1 MVYPIFRHPFEFTIT
16 ILWDIC
22 QALWQ
27 KEFDAEPYVVPSTYQ
42 YCINTWSAVQCLVH
56 LSICLS
62 RINEFTWGFL
72 SHNEVMIWWWSELGY
87 SVKWSTVKTLAV
99 VVVIDSLEA
108 YANRGQTVV
117 KKVAK
122 APLKRSSRQGTF
134 GYKMLQGSSGRR
146 NLLTEFIN
154 NLQYVSLEEPPRT
167 SKKPWPKTSL
177 RCQSLDDNPAAN
189 FWDDIT
195 CISVD

>member
-117 KKVAK
+117 KKSGNSTTETIFA
-122 APLKRSSRQGTF
+122 ARDIW
-134 GYKMLQGSSGRR
+134 LQDVTR
-146 NLLTEFIN
+146 EFWKKELIDRVYQQ
-154 NLQYVSLEEPPRT
+154 LAVRFLGRT
-167 SKKPWPKTSL
+167 SKNLQKNLAK
-177 RCQSLDDNPAAN
+177 
-189 FWDDIT
+189 DIT
-195 CISVD
+195 EMPIFGR

>member
-1 MVYPIFRHPFEFTIT
+1 MSIHFQNCYFDGIPYFQTNPFEFTIT

-117 KKVAK
+117 KKRGNSTTETIFA
-122 APLKRSSRQGTF
+122 ARDIW
-134 GYKMLQGSSGRR
+134 LQDVTR
-146 NLLTEFIN
+146 EFWKKELIDRVYQQ
-154 NLQYVSLEEPPRT
+154 LAVRFLGRT
-167 SKKPWPKTSL
+167 SKNLQKTL
-177 RCQSLDDNPAAN
+177 AK
-189 FWDDIT
+189 DIT
-195 CISVD
+195 EMPIFGR